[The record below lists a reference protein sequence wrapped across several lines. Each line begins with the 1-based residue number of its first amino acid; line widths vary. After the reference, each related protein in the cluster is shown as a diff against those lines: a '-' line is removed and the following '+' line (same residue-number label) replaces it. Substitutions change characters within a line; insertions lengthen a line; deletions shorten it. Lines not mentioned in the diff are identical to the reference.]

1 VIWLETGER
10 SCRVTAS
17 VLDSWAMIG
26 ISYAHAFAVETAR
39 EQNAIL
45 VTGDP
50 ELRQL
55 SRQEPIE
62 LLWVGKKQ
70 AH

>member
-1 VIWLETGER
+1 
-10 SCRVTAS
+10 
-17 VLDSWAMIG
+17 
-26 ISYAHAFAVETAR
+26 VETAR
-39 EQNAIL
+39 KQNAIL

-55 SRQEPIE
+55 SKQEPVE

>member
-1 VIWLETGER
+1 
-10 SCRVTAS
+10 
-17 VLDSWAMIG
+17 
-26 ISYAHAFAVETAR
+26 VETAR
-39 EQNAIL
+39 ERNAVL

-55 SRQEPIE
+55 SKHEPIE
-62 LLWVGKKQ
+62 LLWLGKKQ